1 MSDSPNKQPKHECAC
16 ESGKDLKALKKEVAE
31 LKSAIPYLSEMLL
44 TLAKEMATLRKA
56 VRK

>member
-44 TLAKEMATLRKA
+44 TLEKEVATLRKA

>member
-44 TLAKEMATLRKA
+44 TLAKEVATLRKA

>member
-16 ESGKDLKALKKEVAE
+16 ESGKDLKAIKKEVAE

-44 TLAKEMATLRKA
+44 TLTKEIATLRKA

>member
-31 LKSAIPYLSEMLL
+31 LKSTIPYLSEMLL
-44 TLAKEMATLRKA
+44 TLAKEVATLRKA

>member
-31 LKSAIPYLSEMLL
+31 LKSAIQYLTEMLL
-44 TLAKEMATLRKA
+44 TIAKEVATLRKA

>member
-31 LKSAIPYLSEMLL
+31 LKSAIPYISEMLL
-44 TLAKEMATLRKA
+44 TLEKEVATLRKA

>member
-1 MSDSPNKQPKHECAC
+1 MSDSQNKQPKHECAC

-31 LKSAIPYLSEMLL
+31 LKIAIPYLTEMLL
-44 TLAKEMATLRKA
+44 TLAKEVATLRKA